1 MMIAEKL
8 LSCCVGAAGDA
19 GVSPSALLSFAS
31 LPAGPVSVDAYG
43 NPVATA
49 CASTGSGINCAGQS
63 ISINV
68 ADTEI
73 YDDSN
78 WLLEIWTADA
88 VIPDVLAGPFRLVG
102 GIAEYYGADGALLI
116 TSSAITPSAGANHI
130 AIGVQ
135 AGRARLWHNGISIL
149 YAPGIGLLGEVTH
162 IDVGPFSGTLTDI
175 RVSNTNVYGLVWN
188 FAISPHPSPLGIV

>member
-1 MMIAEKL
+1 MIAEKL
-8 LSCCVGAAGDA
+8 LACCVGAAGDA

-68 ADTEI
+68 ADVAISDGT
-73 YDDSN
+73 D

-88 VIPDVLAGPFRLVG
+88 FIPDVLAGPFRLVS
-102 GIAEYYGADGALLI
+102 GIAEYYGADGALLA
-116 TSSAITPSAGANHI
+116 TSSAITPSTGANHI

-135 AGRARLWHNGISIL
+135 AFRARLWHNGISIF
-149 YAPGIGLLGEVTH
+149 YSPGLGVQGEVTH
-162 IDVGPFSGTLTDI
+162 VDVGPFSGTLTDI
-175 RVSNTNVYGLVWN
+175 RVSNTNVYGLVGN
-188 FAISPHPSPLGIV
+188 YPISPHPSPLGIV